1 MKLLLSYLKRYKHL
15 VFLALFLAAVNQVF
29 SLLDPAIFRHVID
42 DYATKFKEYTTS
54 EFFKGVGFLLLL
66 AVGAA
71 LISRVAKNFQDY
83 FINVITQRLGA
94 QIYSDGINHSLK
106 LPYSVFEDQRSGQT
120 LGILQ
125 KVRTDSEK
133 LISAGVNI
141 LFTSIVGIVF
151 VGIYAFSVHWII
163 APIYLC
169 AIPIIGFLS
178 STMGKKIK
186 NIQKTIVA
194 ETTGLAGSTTESL
207 RNIELVKSLG
217 LAQQETERLNATT
230 DKILKL
236 ELQKVKY
243 IRSLSFIQGTI
254 VNLLR
259 TSILLVMMYLIFT
272 QAITTGQ
279 FFTLF
284 IYSFYI
290 FGPLQ
295 ELGNIINIYREAEV
309 SLGKFQDIM
318 NIPVDPKP
326 KDPINI
332 GNIKSLEFKN
342 VTFRHQSSSTN
353 ALTDISFKTGTGNTI
368 AFVGPSGSGKTT
380 LVKLLL
386 GLYRPLKGNIL
397 YNSYDYDKVDL
408 DSLREEI
415 GFVSQ
420 DTQLF
425 SGTIRE
431 NLLFVNPNATDEEC
445 YEVLRKAACQTL
457 LERADKG
464 LNTVIGEGG
473 VKVSGGEKQRLS
485 IARALLRKPNLMIFD
500 EATSALDSITEEGIN
515 KTIREISAG
524 GDYITL
530 MIAHR
535 LSTIMHADTIYVLER
550 GEIIESGKHNEL
562 LELKGLYFAMWRQQ
576 IGERESIIKSSLL
589 QTDKNMN

>member
-1 MKLLLSYLKRYKHL
+1 MKLLYSYLKNYKNL

-42 DYATKFKEYTTS
+42 DYATKYSEYTTS
-54 EFFKGVGFLLLL
+54 EFLKGVGFLLML

-71 LISRVAKNFQDY
+71 LISRIAKNFQDY

-106 LPYSVFEDQRSGQT
+106 LPYSVFEDQSSGKT

-125 KVRTDSEK
+125 KVRIDSEK
-133 LISAGVNI
+133 IISTGVNI

-169 AIPIIGFLS
+169 AIPIIAWIS
-178 STMGKKIK
+178 SSFGKKIK

-217 LAQQETERLNATT
+217 LAQQETDRLNNAT
-230 DKILKL
+230 DKILQL

-259 TSILLVMMYLIFT
+259 TSILLLMMYLIFT
-272 QAITTGQ
+272 QQITTGQ

-295 ELGNIINIYREAEV
+295 ELGNIMNIYKEAEV
-309 SLGKFQDIM
+309 SLQKFQEILDT
-318 NIPVDPKP
+318 PVDPKP
-326 KDPINI
+326 LNPV
-332 GNIKSLEFKN
+332 NIKQIKTLQFDNVSFK
-342 VTFRHQSSSTN
+342 HQSSSVN
-353 ALTDISFKTGTGNTI
+353 AITDISFKTETGNTI
-368 AFVGPSGSGKTT
+368 AFVGPSGSGKSTM
-380 LVKLLL
+380 VKLLL
-386 GLYRPLKGNIL
+386 GLYRPKEGNIL
-397 YNSYDYDKVDL
+397 YNDNSYDIVDL
-408 DSLREEI
+408 DSLRENI

-431 NLLFVNPNATDEEC
+431 NLLFVNPKATDEEC
-445 YEVLRKAACQTL
+445 YEVMKKASCQTL

-515 KTIREISAG
+515 KTIRDISSEG
-524 GDYITL
+524 NHITL

-550 GEIIESGKHNEL
+550 GEIIESGKHEEL
-562 LELKGLYFAMWRQQ
+562 LSLKGLYYAMWRQQ
-576 IGERESIIKSSLL
+576 IGERESMIKNSLL
-589 QTDKNMN
+589 DTVKNVN

>member
-1 MKLLLSYLKRYKHL
+1 MKILYGYLKNYKHL
-15 VFLALFLAAVNQVF
+15 VFLSLFLAAVNQVF

-42 DYATKFKEYTTS
+42 DYATKYTEYTTT
-54 EFFKGVGFLLLL
+54 EFFKGVGFLLSL

-71 LISRVAKNFQDY
+71 LISRIAKNFQDY

-94 QIYSDGINHSLK
+94 KIYSDGISHSLE

-120 LGILQ
+120 LGVLQ

-133 LISAGVNI
+133 LISAGVNV
-141 LFTSIVGIVF
+141 LFTSIVGIIF

-163 APIYLC
+163 APVYLC
-169 AIPIIGFLS
+169 AIPIIGLLS
-178 STMGKKIK
+178 SSLGKKIK
-186 NIQKTIVA
+186 TVQKSIVA

-217 LAQQETERLNATT
+217 LSQQETDRLNNTT
-230 DKILKL
+230 EKILKL

-259 TSILLVMMYLIFT
+259 TGILLLMMYLIFT
-272 QAITTGQ
+272 QQITTGQ
-279 FFTLF
+279 FFTMF

-318 NIPVDPKP
+318 NTPSEIKPANPVIV
-326 KDPINI
+326 KDIEN
-332 GNIKSLEFKN
+332 LTFEN
-342 VTFRHQSSSTN
+342 VTFRHKSSNTN
-353 ALTDISFKTGTGNTI
+353 ALNNISFVTEKGNTT

-380 LVKLLL
+380 MVKLLL
-386 GLYRPLKGNIL
+386 GLYRPEGGNIF
-397 YNSYDYDKVDL
+397 YNEIPFDEVELESI
-408 DSLREEI
+408 REKI

-420 DTQLF
+420 DSQLF
-425 SGTIRE
+425 SGSIRE
-431 NLLFVNPNATDEEC
+431 NLLFVNPKATDEEC
-445 YEVLRKAACQTL
+445 YEALKKAACDSL

-464 LNTVIGEGG
+464 LDSVIGEGG

-485 IARALLRKPNLMIFD
+485 IARALLRNPNLLIFD
-500 EATSALDSITEEGIN
+500 EATSALDSLTEEGIN
-515 KTIREISAG
+515 KTIREISK
-524 GDYITL
+524 GDKHITI

-535 LSTIMHADTIYVLER
+535 LSTIMHADIIYVLER
-550 GEIIESGKHNEL
+550 GNIIESGRHNEL
-562 LELKGLYFAMWRQQ
+562 LEIKGLYYAMWRQQ
-576 IGERESIIKSSLL
+576 IGERDNVLSNNMLNIEKSL
-589 QTDKNMN
+589 N

>member
-1 MKLLLSYLKRYKHL
+1 MKLLYGYLKNYKHL
-15 VFLALFLAAVNQVF
+15 VLLALLLAAINQVF

-42 DYATKFKEYTTS
+42 DYATKYSEYTTS
-54 EFFKGVGFLLLL
+54 EFLKGVGFLLML

-71 LISRVAKNFQDY
+71 LVSRIAKNFQDY

-125 KVRTDSEK
+125 KVRIDSEK
-133 LISAGVNI
+133 LISTGVNI
-141 LFTSIVGIVF
+141 LFTSIVGIIF

-169 AIPIIGFLS
+169 AIPIIGWIS
-178 STMGKKIK
+178 SSFGKKIK

-217 LAQQETERLNATT
+217 LAQQETDRLNNAT
-230 DKILKL
+230 DKILQL

-259 TSILLVMMYLIFT
+259 TSILLLMMYLIFT
-272 QAITTGQ
+272 QQITTGQ

-295 ELGNIINIYREAEV
+295 ELGNIMNIYKEAEV
-309 SLGKFQDIM
+309 SLQKFQDILDT
-318 NIPVDPKP
+318 PVDPKP
-326 KDPINI
+326 LNPVNI
-332 GNIKSLEFKN
+332 EKIKTLEFDK
-342 VTFRHQSSSTN
+342 VSFRHQSSSVN
-353 ALTDISFKTGTGNTI
+353 AITDITFKTVTGNTI
-368 AFVGPSGSGKTT
+368 AFVGPSGSGKSTM
-380 LVKLLL
+380 VKLLL
-386 GLYRPLKGNIL
+386 GLYRPMEGNIL
-397 YNSYDYDKVDL
+397 YNDNPYDIVDL
-408 DSLREEI
+408 DSLRENI

-431 NLLFVNPNATDEEC
+431 NLLFVNPKATDEDC
-445 YEVLRKAACQTL
+445 YEVLRKASCQTL

-464 LNTVIGEGG
+464 LDTVIGEGG

-515 KTIREISAG
+515 KTIRAISSEG
-524 GDYITL
+524 HHITL

-550 GEIIESGKHNEL
+550 GEIIESGKHQEL
-562 LELKGLYFAMWRQQ
+562 IELKGLYFAMWRQQ
-576 IGERESIIKSSLL
+576 IGERESMIKNSLL
-589 QTDKNMN
+589 DTEKNLN